1 MNRNF
6 IFVFILL
13 ATFSMTNAVQY
24 QFRKRKTEFNP
35 CPGIKGVID
44 VTVAPDPPISE
55 QPATYTV
62 SGTLSDD
69 ITAGRTVVGIGY
81 GDLERTIGELYFQSF
96 TESYKAGEPFT
107 ITVKDAPTPRLPE
120 AFSIEI
126 GVVVPIWVPGQP
138 YEIYGCAIA
147 AVYPPK
153 CLYQ

>member
-1 MNRNF
+1 
-6 IFVFILL
+6 
-13 ATFSMTNAVQY
+13 MTNAVQY

-44 VTVAPDPPISE
+44 VTVAPDPPISG

>member
-69 ITAGRTVVGIGY
+69 ITAGRTVVGIG
-81 GDLERTIGELYFQSF
+81 
-96 TESYKAGEPFT
+96 
-107 ITVKDAPTPRLPE
+107 
-120 AFSIEI
+120 
-126 GVVVPIWVPGQP
+126 
-138 YEIYGCAIA
+138 
-147 AVYPPK
+147 
-153 CLYQ
+153 

>member
-1 MNRNF
+1 
-6 IFVFILL
+6 
-13 ATFSMTNAVQY
+13 MTNAVQY

-35 CPGIKGVID
+35 CPGIKGVIN

-62 SGTLSDD
+62 S
-69 ITAGRTVVGIGY
+69 
-81 GDLERTIGELYFQSF
+81 RTIGELYFQSF